1 MLYRYP
7 NAIEDGRTSLN
18 YKVDLY
24 PEESEIIAEAHY
36 KLSLALEFASLT
48 VADDEGKNTKR
59 EEIDQTLRDEAVVEM
74 EAAIKSFKLKM
85 QTIEVEIASSASPED
100 NELSRKAVEEMKE
113 VIADLEQRVCSR
125 LSEASS
131 FDSLFVQRTSF

>member
-1 MLYRYP
+1 
-7 NAIEDGRTSLN
+7 
-18 YKVDLY
+18 
-24 PEESEIIAEAHY
+24 
-36 KLSLALEFASLT
+36 
-48 VADDEGKNTKR
+48 
-59 EEIDQTLRDEAVVEM
+59 M

-125 LSEASS
+125 LSRGFG
-131 FDSLFVQRTSF
+131 FDSLFA